1 MNTQIRTVLVVL
13 LLVGSAVGP
22 MGIVSANS
30 PEYNGSVTL
39 NGNAASDGSTFSY
52 ELESTDGVDDFSVDL
67 IGTINEQQRA
77 LSGSSTETVDIDGT
91 LDPVDSSISVGHVEG
106 SVGYSGTG
114 TGNRPSGDAT
124 KNVTLDGAE
133 TLQSLTISGY
143 MTDQDSTRTRYEK
156 YDVYIDGEYVD
167 SHYHKGGKPYIGTRS
182 QTTTGINK
190 SIDGDMEIDLVPTS
204 SGYSWTWDDWSAQA
218 GVPPESVSVSVN
230 GGPSTTLNDGESTDA
245 DLDLGSNDIAVDVT
259 GNGSANWQIDTTER
273 TGTRDPSVTINGET
287 VSYSGTLGDGTTQS
301 LTVDESWIKNG
312 TNNVSVSTND
322 PSSGPGSLVDIDY
335 SHDTNGTVHTT
346 TLNSTTWEEFYNVS
360 NTYGSD
366 VSNTVVTLPFSSN
379 VVKIDDVEIRTNG
392 GSWQQ
397 PNSWGF
403 SGGNLDVNIGDVNA
417 GETVDVR
424 ARARKVNVENGQID
438 VTKPTVEGDRLSAEF
453 KIQTANSGFGIDVGR
468 TSEGSKLHYL
478 DTSSWDN
485 SETTEFGDSQTVR
498 MPNAPTGGT
507 ATMKTAPIKVDVLAG
522 DVQVEWAE
530 DATNTEP
537 RFHVTPDE
545 REGDTVSYAF
555 TGGIDGTEY
564 SLYSETEGIVRDSG
578 TANSPVWFEDDDSK
592 ETFQI
597 LTEGSSSIETGDG
610 GGGGFFESP
619 SSAVRG
625 AAERAAGIMPVVD
638 PIWVVVLVVGL
649 IGGAVAYTDR
659 RGSPTRSTPLYRR
672 PVVGL
677 GVIVAGVLAVF
688 LISPA
693 TFTQPLQTTLGAVL
707 PLAGILAVVGG
718 AFWLVSLRGGNGGS
732 GGSGDSTQSTTE
744 KMVALVPLRRSN
756 DEQTGDGATDDGWF
770 K

>member
-1 MNTQIRTVLVVL
+1 MKTQIRTVLVVL

-114 TGNRPSGDAT
+114 TGNRPSGDTT

-143 MTDQDSTRTRYEK
+143 MRDGNEFRTDYVN

-167 SHYHKGGKPYIGTRS
+167 SHSHKGGEPYSGTRS

-190 SIDGDMEIDLVPTS
+190 SIDGDMEIDIVPT
-204 SGYSWTWDDWSAQA
+204 GGDGRWRWDDWSAQA
-218 GVPPESVSVSVN
+218 EVPPESVSVSVN

-346 TLNSTTWEEFYNVS
+346 TLNSTTWEGFYNVS

-366 VSNTVVTLPFSSN
+366 VSDTVVTLPFSEN
-379 VVKIDDVEIRTNG
+379 VIDIDTVRMRTNG
-392 GSWQQ
+392 GSWQS
-397 PNSWGF
+397 PNSWGL
-403 SGGNLDVNIGDVNA
+403 SNAKLGVNIGDVNA
-417 GETVDVR
+417 GDTVDVR
-424 ARARKVNVENGQID
+424 ARGRKVNVENGQIE
-438 VTKPTVEGDRLSAEF
+438 VTKPTVEGDRLETEF
-453 KIQTANSGFGIDVGR
+453 KIENAESDFGIDVGR
-468 TSEGSKLHYL
+468 TSSGSNLHYL
-478 DTSSWDN
+478 ESSSWSSD
-485 SETTEFGDSQTVR
+485 ETTKFDGSQTLQL
-498 MPNAPTGGT
+498 PNAPTGGT
-507 ATMKTAPIKVDVLAG
+507 ATVTTAPIKVDPLAG
-522 DVQVEWAE
+522 DVYVEWAS

-537 RFHVTPDE
+537 RFHVKPGD

-555 TGGIDGTEY
+555 TSGVTGTEY
-564 SLYSETEGIVRDSG
+564 SLYSESEGIVRDSG
-578 TANSPVWFEDDDSK
+578 TANSPVWFEDDDSQ

-597 LTEGSSSIETGDG
+597 LTESSSSVSTGG

-619 SSAVRG
+619 SSAVQG
-625 AAERAAGIMPVVD
+625 AAQQAAGIMPVVD

-649 IGGAVAYTDR
+649 IGGAVAYTER
-659 RGSPTRSTPLYRR
+659 RSPTGSTPIYRR
-672 PVVGL
+672 PAVGL
-677 GVIVAGVLAVF
+677 AVVVAGGLTVF
-688 LISPA
+688 LISP
-693 TFTQPLQTTLGAVL
+693 TTITGPLQTTLGAIL
-707 PLAGILAVVGG
+707 PLAGILVLFGG
-718 AFWLVSLRGGNGGS
+718 AALVWSRRQNNNGGS
-732 GGSGDSTQSTTE
+732 GGSQSTTE
-744 KMVALVPLRRSN
+744 QMVALVPLRRSN

>member
-1 MNTQIRTVLVVL
+1 M
-13 LLVGSAVGP
+13 LLVGSVVAPVGS
-22 MGIVSANS
+22 VSANS

-39 NGNAASDGSTFSY
+39 NGASASDGSQFNY
-52 ELESTDGVDDFSVDL
+52 DLESTDGVDNFSVSL
-67 IGTINEQQRA
+67 TGTVNEQPTTI
-77 LSGSSTETVDIDGT
+77 SGSTNPSTSETVSLDGDLAPT
-91 LDPVDSSISVGHVEG
+91 DSSISVALVTSEISDSG
-106 SVGYSGTG
+106 SLSGVAANT
-114 TGNRPSGDAT
+114 AT
-124 KNVTLDGAE
+124 ASTTVSLDGDRLTQLSFDGNYDSVINAAVGGSYE
-133 TLQSLTISGY
+133 VTVDGDVVGSFNKGDPMTVSL
-143 MTDQDSTRTRYEK
+143 
-156 YDVYIDGEYVD
+156 
-167 SHYHKGGKPYIGTRS
+167 
-182 QTTTGINK
+182 NK
-190 SIDGDMEIDLVPTS
+190 SI
-204 SGYSWTWDDWSAQA
+204 SGSTDIEVYQTGGQYHIEDITWTATTLST
-218 GVPPESVSVSVN
+218 PESVDVSAN
-230 GGPSTTLNDGESTDA
+230 GGSTTTLNDGESTD
-245 DLDLGSNDIAVDVT
+245 LDLGLGSN
-259 GNGSANWQIDTTER
+259 QIDIDPNVNGVVDYDISSTER
-273 TGTRDPSVTINGET
+273 TQTHDPSVTINGNEVGHDGLLADGET
-287 VSYSGTLGDGTTQS
+287 VDLN
-301 LTVDESWIKNG
+301 VDESWIKNG
-312 TNNVSVSTND
+312 TNNVSVSTTD
-322 PSSGPGSLVDIDY
+322 PESGPGSLVDLDY
-335 SHDTNGTVHTT
+335 SHDSAGPVQTT
-346 TLNSTTWEEFYNVS
+346 TLDSTTWDEFYNVS

-366 VSNTVVTLPFSSN
+366 VSNTVVTLPFSSK
-379 VVKIDDVEIRTNG
+379 VVDIDEVEMRTNG
-392 GSWQQ
+392 GSWQSA
-397 PNSWGF
+397 NSWDL
-403 SGGNLDVNIGDVNA
+403 SGGNLGVNIGAVSA
-417 GETVDVR
+417 GDTVDVR
-424 ARARKVNVENGQID
+424 GRGRKVDIENGQID
-438 VTKPTVEGDRLSAEF
+438 VTKPTVEGDRLSTEF
-453 KIQTANSGFGIDVGR
+453 EIVNADTGFGIDVGG
-468 TSEGSKLHYL
+468 TTEGSKLHYL
-478 DTSSWDN
+478 DTSSWDR

-507 ATMKTAPIKVDVLAG
+507 ATMTTAPIEVDVLAG